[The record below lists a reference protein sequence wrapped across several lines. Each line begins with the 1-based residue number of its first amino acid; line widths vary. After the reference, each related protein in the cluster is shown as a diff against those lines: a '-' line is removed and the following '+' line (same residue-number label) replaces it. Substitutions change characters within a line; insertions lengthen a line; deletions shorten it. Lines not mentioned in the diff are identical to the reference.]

1 MTITRTDSTDPAFL
15 SLVKKLDAYLGQ
27 VDGEEHKFYHQFNQ
41 VDALKNV
48 VVGFEGEVAVACGAF
63 KPQSDDTVEVKR
75 MWTEDSF
82 RGRGVAGMILKELEH
97 WAADLGYCYSV
108 LETGK
113 RMPDAIAL
121 YSKHGYVITE
131 NYGQYIGIENS
142 VCFRKEIKNN
152 I

>member
-1 MTITRTDSTDPAFL
+1 MDKWLQIPIIRNNHIFGLINIHLYDNNQNRFNRSSIF
-15 SLVKKLDAYLGQ
+15 KFGQKLDAYLGQ

-82 RGRGVAGMILKELEH
+82 RGRA
-97 WAADLGYCYSV
+97 
-108 LETGK
+108 
-113 RMPDAIAL
+113 
-121 YSKHGYVITE
+121 
-131 NYGQYIGIENS
+131 
-142 VCFRKEIKNN
+142 
-152 I
+152 